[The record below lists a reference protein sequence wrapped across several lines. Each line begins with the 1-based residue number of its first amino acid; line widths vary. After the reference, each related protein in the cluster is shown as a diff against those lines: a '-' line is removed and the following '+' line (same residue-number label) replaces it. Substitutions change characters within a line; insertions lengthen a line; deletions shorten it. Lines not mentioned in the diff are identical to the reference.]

1 MQIFR
6 QNAPGRYDR
15 DGQLRLPHAD
25 ARVAR
30 RSGLL
35 FGIQQGRE
43 LAVRLQN
50 GEFHGAEVE
59 NALLPQ
65 VHGQLVEVHAC
76 ALQIP
81 FENFPVLHENDG
93 LAAQQAAHPD
103 GPQRNGGEDELQPE
117 DDEDRHEAGQQ
128 GNGAVL
134 HGDGGQ
140 IGQQH
145 GHNEFRRLHL
155 ADLPLA
161 HQADGHDE
169 QQI

>member
-15 DGQLRLPHAD
+15 DGQLRLTHAD
-25 ARVAR
+25 ARVTR

-43 LAVRLQN
+43 LAIRLQN

-65 VHGQLVEVHAC
+65 MHGQLVEVHAR
-76 ALQIP
+76 ALQVP
-81 FENFPVLHENDG
+81 LENFPSCMRMTG
-93 LAAQQAAHPD
+93 LPHSRRRIRMDRSETAARMSSSPRMTRIGTRPD
-103 GPQRNGGEDELQPE
+103 SR
-117 DDEDRHEAGQQ
+117 
-128 GNGAVL
+128 GNGTVL
-134 HGDGGQ
+134 HGNGGQ